1 MTRVKRGTIKNKS
14 RRNILSK
21 TKGYRNARKSKK
33 RQAKE
38 AIVHAGNHAFN
49 DRRKKKNNFRRLWQ
63 ININAALRKEGT
75 TYSKFMGEL
84 KKKNIEVDRK
94 ILSQISKENPEIF
107 KKIVAEVK

>member
-14 RRNILSK
+14 RKNVLAK

-33 RQAKE
+33 KQAKE

-63 ININAALRKEGT
+63 VNINTALRTDGT
-75 TYSKFMGEL
+75 TYSKFMGQL
-84 KKKNIEVDRK
+84 KKNKVEIDRK
-94 ILSQISKENPEIF
+94 ILAQLSKENPETF
-107 KKIVAEVK
+107 KRLLEKVS